1 MTVRDGT
8 IRVLHVDDDAE
19 FAELTASFL
28 EREHDRLS
36 VETATG
42 AAAGTQRLADPD
54 AKIDCVVSDYD
65 MPGTNG
71 IEFLETVRQQHPEL
85 PFVLFTGKGSEEIA
99 SDAISAGVTDYLQ
112 KETGHSQYAV
122 LANRITNAVE
132 QYRSKR
138 RAEASQ
144 ERLSLLFEQS
154 PLGIVEW
161 NGCFEFARV
170 NGAAEEILGYAESEL
185 IGESWERIVP
195 DAEREPVS
203 AVVEGLLEA
212 SGGQF
217 SLNENVRKDGE
228 RIVCEWYNRVVT
240 DDDGE
245 AVAVYS
251 QFRDV
256 TERERRKDELRRSER
271 RYRAVFDDP
280 NLLAGLLDTD
290 GDVIDINR
298 TAMEYA
304 EAEAEAEADA
314 DADAGSGGPIGE
326 PLAEASWVG
335 RSEADRAEIE
345 AWIDRAA
352 DGEYVEFE
360 LEGVRPD
367 GGPYAVE
374 GVFRPVRNDDGEI
387 VSLLVT
393 GRDVTRRRERADRLE
408 ALNRATGELLGAE
421 SKTEVAA
428 AGVELARDVLGLE
441 SNGVYFR
448 DDDSGDGDGGA
459 VLRPAAVTERTRELL
474 GEPPT
479 FDGGDSIAWRVYE
492 TGEALALDD
501 VHGDRDRYDAET
513 PIRNELYLPIGDHG
527 ILLAGSTSAA
537 AFDQQDVLLGEILAN
552 NVAVAIAQIER
563 TERLRARTRELDE
576 ANREMEATKTQIESQ
591 YRLLFEEAPILA
603 VIARDVGGHPVIED
617 CNDRFLDALGV
628 EREDAIGSGLAAYY
642 APESA
647 VELLENGGFERAMAD
662 AFGTER
668 RDLVT
673 ADGETVETLL
683 RAVPYY
689 DDGETVGTI
698 AMYVDV
704 SERERLKRA
713 NERLEEFTGIV
724 SHDLRNP
731 LRAAE
736 GRLALAREG
745 AGDSEHLAA
754 VDRAHD
760 RMDALIEDL
769 LALAQEGDAVTDA
782 ESVGI
787 AGLVERCWATVGATD
802 ADLRVETDGTVR
814 GDPGRLRRLLENLFA
829 NAIEHGGDDVAVT
842 VGALDGG
849 FYVEDDGPG
858 IPEEERADVFEP
870 GYSAGR
876 DGTGFG
882 LSIVERIVDAH
893 GWEIHATESDEGGA
907 RFEITGIGI
916 DPA

>member
-1 MTVRDGT
+1 MSSGPHTV
-8 IRVLHVDDDAE
+8 RVLHVDDDAE

-36 VETATG
+36 VETATT

-54 AKIDCVVSDYD
+54 ADIDCVVSDYD
-65 MPGTNG
+65 MPETNG
-71 IEFLETVRQQHPEL
+71 IEFLETVRQQCPEL

-112 KETGHSQYAV
+112 KKTGHSQYAV

-144 ERLSLLFEQS
+144 QRLSLLFEQS
-154 PLGIVEW
+154 PLGVVEW
-161 NGCFEFARV
+161 NERFEFARM
-170 NGAAEEILGYAESEL
+170 NDAAEEILGYAESEL

-195 DAEREPVS
+195 EAERESVS
-203 AVVEGLLEA
+203 TVVEKLLENDDGYY
-212 SGGQF
+212 SR
-217 SLNENVRKDGE
+217 NENVRKNGE
-228 RIVCEWYNRVVT
+228 RIVCEWHNRVVT

-245 AVAVYS
+245 AVAIYS

-290 GDVIDINR
+290 GGVIDINR

-304 EAEAEAEADA
+304 
-314 DADAGSGGPIGE
+314 DAGSGDPIGD
-326 PLAEASWVG
+326 PLIETSWVG
-335 RSEADRAEIE
+335 RSGADRAEIE

-367 GGPYAVE
+367 GGSYAVE

-393 GRDVTRRRERADRLE
+393 GRDVTRRREREDRLE
-408 ALNRATGELLGAE
+408 ALNRATGELLDVE
-421 SKTEVAA
+421 NKTEAA
-428 AGVELARDVLGLE
+428 EVGVELARDVLGLE

-448 DDDSGDGDGGA
+448 DGGDGDSGS

-492 TGEALALDD
+492 TGDALALDD
-501 VHGDRDRYDAET
+501 VHGDRDRYDAEMS
-513 PIRNELYLPIGDHG
+513 IRSELYLPIGDHG
-527 ILLAGSTSAA
+527 ILLAGSTAAA

-552 NVAVAIAQIER
+552 NVAAAIEQIER
-563 TERLRARTRELDE
+563 TERLRARTRELGE
-576 ANREMEATKTQIESQ
+576 TNREMEATETQLESQ
-591 YRLLFEEAPILA
+591 YRLLFEEAPIMA
-603 VIARDVGGHPVIED
+603 VIARDVEGRPVIED
-617 CNDRFLDALGV
+617 CNDRFLDTLGV
-628 EREDAIGSGLAAYY
+628 ERNDAIGSGLAAYY
-642 APESA
+642 TPDSA
-647 VELLENGGFERAMAD
+647 AELLESGGFERAMSD
-662 AFGTER
+662 VSGTER
-668 RDLVT
+668 RDLVA

-689 DDGETVGTI
+689 DDGETVGTV
-698 AMYVDV
+698 AMYVDI

-745 AGDSEHLAA
+745 ASDSEHLAA

-760 RMDALIEDL
+760 RMNALIEDL

-782 ESVGI
+782 EEVDI
-787 AGLVERCWATVGATD
+787 AELVERCWATVGAADT
-802 ADLRVETDGTVR
+802 DLRVETDGTVR

-829 NAIEHGGDDVAVT
+829 NAIEHGGEGVTVT
-842 VGALDGG
+842 VGAFDSGL
-849 FYVEDDGPG
+849 YVEDDGPG
-858 IPEEERADVFEP
+858 ISEDERGDVFEP
-870 GYSAGR
+870 GYSTGR

-893 GWEIHATESDEGGA
+893 GWEIRATESADGGA
-907 RFEITGIGI
+907 RFEITGVGI